1 MPVAKI
7 GARGIKAMQTKRISG
22 AMIGIVKS
30 LQDDSGQGKILLQF
44 PHLPGGPKSAMA
56 PVAAPLAGKNRGAFF
71 MPEIDD
77 EVLVCFD
84 QGNINHPYIVG
95 FLWNGVDK
103 PPETDPK
110 NRIFLS
116 PGGNTLRFEDGDNA
130 KKVILQSSSGHKVV
144 LDDSASANSITI
156 QTKGNLSVTL
166 SDAQNSITLSG
177 GGRMITMSNGT
188 VQIS

>member
-1 MPVAKI
+1 MNS
-7 GARGIKAMQTKRISG
+7 KRIAG
-22 AMIGIVKS
+22 AVVGVVKS
-30 LQDDSGQGKILLQF
+30 LKDDSGQGRILLQF
-44 PHLPGGPKSAMA
+44 PYLPGAPESAMA
-56 PVAAPLAGKNRGAFF
+56 PVAAPLAGKNRGAFY
-71 MPEIDD
+71 MPEIED

-84 QGNINHPYIVG
+84 QGNINHPYIIG
-95 FLWNGVDK
+95 YLWNGVDK

-130 KKVILQSSSGHKVV
+130 KKVILQSSSGHKIV
-144 LDDSASANSITI
+144 LDDTSSADSITL
-156 QTKGNLSVTL
+156 QTRGNLSVTL
-166 SDAQNSITLSG
+166 SDVQNSITLSG

>member
-1 MPVAKI
+1 MPAAKI
-7 GARGIKAMQTKRISG
+7 RTRGVDAMNTKRISG
-22 AMIGIVKS
+22 AMVGIVKS
-30 LQDDSGQGKILLQF
+30 LQDDSGEGKILLQF

-71 MPEIDD
+71 MPEVDD

-116 PGGNTLRFEDGDNA
+116 PGGNTLRFEDKDDA
-130 KKVILQSSSGHKVV
+130 KKVVLQSNSGHKIV
-144 LDDSASANSITI
+144 LDDTSSSNSITI
-156 QTKGNLSVTL
+156 QTKGSLSVTL
-166 SDAQNSITLSG
+166 DDVKKSITLSG
-177 GGRMITMSNGT
+177 GGRTITMSDGT

>member
-1 MPVAKI
+1 MT
-7 GARGIKAMQTKRISG
+7 TKRVSG

-30 LQDDSGQGKILLQF
+30 LQDDDGQGRIRLEF

-71 MPEIDD
+71 MPEVND
-77 EVLVCFD
+77 EVLVCFE

-95 FLWNGVDK
+95 FLWNGVDT

-116 PGGNTLRFEDGDNA
+116 PGGNTLRFEDADDA
-130 KKVILQSSSGHKVV
+130 KKVILQSNSGHKVV
-144 LDDSASANSITI
+144 LDDSASTNSITI
-156 QTKGNLSVTL
+156 ETKGKLSVTL
-166 SDAQNSITLSG
+166 DDVKKSITLSG
-177 GGRMITMSNGT
+177 GGRTLTMSNGT

>member
-1 MPVAKI
+1 MN
-7 GARGIKAMQTKRISG
+7 TKRISG
-22 AMIGIVKS
+22 AMVGIVKG

-44 PHLPGGPKSAMA
+44 PHLPGGPMSAMA

-71 MPEIDD
+71 MPELED

-84 QGNINHPYIVG
+84 HGNINHPYIVG
-95 FLWNGVDK
+95 YLWNGVDK

-110 NRIFLS
+110 NRVFLS
-116 PGGNTLRFEDGDNA
+116 PGGNTIRFEDGDNA
-130 KKVILQSSSGHKVV
+130 KKVIVQSSSGHKVV

-156 QTKGNLSVTL
+156 QTNGKLSVTL
-166 SDAQNSITLSG
+166 SDAQQSITLSG
-177 GGRMITMSNGT
+177 GGRMITMSSGT